1 MILLPK
7 EFQIDIA
14 RLDKRFASITSSNY
28 DGICGNGLS
37 FIVMWKTT
45 PSNEDLAAIENYWN
59 SLTLQVYNTPTANE
73 STAMLAAKLDAAMQ
87 FGKALIVEVALN
99 NIQAGI
105 TQAGKTRAVSDY
117 TQKLQNYLVTGS
129 LYAAIEEITA
139 LRNDLTR
146 PLLGL
151 EPFIT
156 NQKLDEYKARLQ
168 VFVSQ

>member
-1 MILLPK
+1 MVLLPK
-7 EFQIDIA
+7 EFGIDITK
-14 RLDKRFASITSSNY
+14 LDKRFASITSSNY
-28 DGICGNGLS
+28 DGICNDGNS
-37 FIVMWKTT
+37 FNVLWKTN

-59 SLTLQVYNTPTANE
+59 ELTLQIYNTPTANE

-87 FGKALIVEVALN
+87 FGKALIVEVALS
-99 NIQAGI
+99 NIQLGI

-129 LYAAIEEITA
+129 LYAAIEEITS

-151 EPFIT
+151 DPFIT
-156 NQKLDEYKARLQ
+156 NAKLDQYKAKLQ
-168 VFVSQ
+168 SFVGQ